1 VATRA
6 AGFKRAGWDYQL
18 RYNQGNPYFN
28 PFIQSHP
35 QWKPSTM
42 ATGCSTRR
50 PTITSNSSSNNSE
63 AEEEHRQPEAEEVP
77 QPERITISK

>member
-1 VATRA
+1 
-6 AGFKRAGWDYQL
+6 
-18 RYNQGNPYFN
+18 
-28 PFIQSHP
+28 
-35 QWKPSTM
+35 M

-77 QPERITISK
+77 QPERITISR